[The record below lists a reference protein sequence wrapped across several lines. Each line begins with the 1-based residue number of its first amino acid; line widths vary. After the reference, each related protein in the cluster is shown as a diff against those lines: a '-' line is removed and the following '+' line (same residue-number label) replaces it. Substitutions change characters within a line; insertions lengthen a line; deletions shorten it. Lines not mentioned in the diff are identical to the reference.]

1 MLKDNWKSFY
11 YKSDSGRYRYEYHNS
26 PKKSIYYHHW
36 LPEDQ
41 QDLLPQKLPALDEKL
56 PDFYV
61 EFDTLVHATTLEN
74 AQAILQHGFKPRPV
88 VDSSVVNDAYDLMN
102 SDGRKISPRP
112 QHPIG
117 DVNVLWYGPCTF
129 QQLQD
134 PTHIVKRYGNVVFNM
149 STLGGYEGIRR
160 EGLNMYFIEVI
171 EYMNST
177 ACRILITHRNY
188 PKLKKYDPYTIGG
201 PLYIDGN
208 RFYSTNRLKRQGGL
222 VVNNV
227 LEIMQEEW
235 VYNFIQ
241 EIRIK
246 NHCVSFFYCQE
257 ARKGVSNLVVPLGP
271 GEDVTEN
278 GIMPYLLRNI
288 LKLAIALATD
298 DRSIKVKLRTPFAS
312 EHTRDEKLRQELKRV
327 HEEAKKRYDEGEHS
341 DLINLSVHGVIH
353 KLMSKRSIV
362 DSYCDMLLLL
372 PKGDHPDLADEIW
385 KKLSKILE
393 SPFQL

>member
-1 MLKDNWKSFY
+1 MLEDNWKSFY

-188 PKLKKYDPYTIGG
+188 PKLKKI
-201 PLYIDGN
+201 
-208 RFYSTNRLKRQGGL
+208 
-222 VVNNV
+222 
-227 LEIMQEEW
+227 
-235 VYNFIQ
+235 
-241 EIRIK
+241 
-246 NHCVSFFYCQE
+246 
-257 ARKGVSNLVVPLGP
+257 
-271 GEDVTEN
+271 
-278 GIMPYLLRNI
+278 
-288 LKLAIALATD
+288 
-298 DRSIKVKLRTPFAS
+298 
-312 EHTRDEKLRQELKRV
+312 
-327 HEEAKKRYDEGEHS
+327 
-341 DLINLSVHGVIH
+341 
-353 KLMSKRSIV
+353 
-362 DSYCDMLLLL
+362 
-372 PKGDHPDLADEIW
+372 
-385 KKLSKILE
+385 
-393 SPFQL
+393 